1 MAKQNYNFE
10 LPKGI
15 EKEKFIKHLLYDIND
30 KTERDNLLAIYKNGS
45 LSFEDITTKLENIL
59 TKQACTDPNNNCAL
73 AYKPYNNF
81 EFETINPL
89 SSSRR
94 KYTKQEIKDIKNR
107 FSNKCKSY
115 KDHKE
120 IRCCD
125 PRDGFLEHKRNKIPK
140 YYLDKFKKVDV
151 KKCNNKI
158 EKMRVCN
165 DKTGDTCGEG
175 SWRSPTTYELCKL
188 MKLDKTAYENK
199 KNINIDTL
207 TPDCLT
213 NKCSND
219 TDIFLQ
225 INPGPDNDDRITNHY
240 YLINAI
246 KKDDVDYLKDY
257 YEKQNNSVNEQLLY
271 GYSGNTSFHHAIYYN
286 SLKCV
291 NYLLT
296 TSFDYSNLN
305 KDDNSVLHI
314 ACLKGNYDTVFNL
327 LKHGSRIECKNK
339 YGDTALHSAVRSGSY
354 NCVKIL
360 LKNNGVGCISIK
372 NKYGEI
378 PLHTAVLPVRYDQ
391 ELDKDKKKELKDRMN
406 FNIVKILIDYG
417 SDIHSKNKDGDIILK
432 TLSKKDKSLVREQI
446 RTLIQRKYYYKYS
459 NDEYNKL
466 LNNFPEVR
474 PFELNTEVEK
484 ELEQKYDDYKDEI
497 DYKNLIS
504 YDENLRDEELYVKKR
519 TKALKD
525 FPDEPE
531 KIEKKKKCKPRII
544 EHFSNEN
551 NTTNSNKCYNL
562 SNANMLGIIIIII
575 IVSFIIVNRIN

>member
-1 MAKQNYNFE
+1 MATRNYNFK
-10 LPKGI
+10 LPEGI
-15 EKEKFIKHLLYDIND
+15 EKDVFIKSLFDNINSEIEL
-30 KTERDNLLAIYKNGS
+30 KKLLAIYQNGS
-45 LSFEDITTKLENIL
+45 VSFKDMSPKLKNIL
-59 TKQACTDPNNNCAL
+59 TKHACTNTDGSCAL
-73 AYKPYNNF
+73 AYEPYNEF
-81 EFETINPL
+81 EFSTFNPT
-89 SSSRR
+89 SFPRR
-94 KYTKQEIKDIKNR
+94 KYNTQEIKDIKKR
-107 FSNKCKSY
+107 FSNKCKSE
-115 KDHKE
+115 KGKE
-120 IRCCD
+120 NRCCD
-125 PRDGFLEHKRNKIPK
+125 PRDGFLEYKRNKIPK
-140 YYLDKFKKVDV
+140 YYLDKFKYVDV
-151 KKCNNKI
+151 TKCNNKI
-158 EKMRVCN
+158 EKMKVCDN
-165 DKTGDTCGEG
+165 ENIEMCGEG
-175 SWRSPTTYELCKL
+175 SWRTPTTYELCKL

-199 KNINIDTL
+199 KNINIATL

-219 TDIFLQ
+219 NDIFLK
-225 INPGPDNDDRITNHY
+225 INPGPDNDEKVTEHY

-257 YEKQNNSVNEQLLY
+257 YEKNNNSVNEQLLY
-271 GYSGNTSFHHAIYYN
+271 GYSGNTGFHHAVYYD

-296 TSFDYSNLN
+296 TNFDYSNLN

-314 ACLKGNYDTVFNL
+314 TCLKGNYDIVFNL

-391 ELDKDKKKELKDRMN
+391 ELDEDKKKELKDRMN
-406 FNIVKILIDYG
+406 FNIVKILVDYG

-432 TLSKKDKSLVREQI
+432 TLSNKDKSLVREQI
-446 RTLIQRKYYYKYS
+446 RTLLQRKYYYKYS
-459 NDEYNKL
+459 SDEYNKI

-474 PFELNTEVEK
+474 PFELNTDVDK
-484 ELEQKYDDYKDEI
+484 DLEQKFDNYKDEI

-504 YDENLRDEELYVKKR
+504 YDENLRDSELYVKKI

-531 KIEKKKKCKPRII
+531 KIEKKKCKRPRNI
-544 EHFSNEN
+544 EHFN
-551 NTTNSNKCYNL
+551 NINIPEPNKCYNL
-562 SNANMLGIIIIII
+562 SNANMLGIILII
-575 IVSFIIVNRIN
+575 IVVSFIVVNRIN